1 MLPTDKA
8 FHGRQSVEV
17 DGNVY
22 YRSYR
27 IERKGKYRLRIRV
40 ISINSEYDQGIAF
53 TFSRT
58 PRFIGTLF
66 LNGQKFVPDKRQQHY
81 VVPIAYPEK
90 NELVMDLD
98 VLEGYFVLAN
108 ASDCL
113 DDYPAL
119 IDRISQQTGRSRDQF
134 RGNSYTSGFTA
145 SNLYGN
151 AFWIEALS
159 ENRYRFHC
167 NDHRMDDDFD
177 DLIFDLEIQSFS
189 AE

>member
-1 MLPTDKA
+1 MIPTNRA
-8 FHGRQSVEV
+8 FDGRQKIEA
-17 DGNVY
+17 DEKAY

-27 IERKGKYRLRIRV
+27 IERQGKYRLVIRI
-40 ISINSEYDQGIAF
+40 ISIDSEYDQGIAF

-58 PRFIGTLF
+58 PRFKGSLI
-66 LNGQKFVPDKRQQHY
+66 LNGQKFVPEKRQQYY
-81 VVPIAYPEK
+81 VVPVAYPEK

-98 VLEGYFVLAN
+98 VLDGYFVLAS
-108 ASDCL
+108 ASDYL
-113 DDYPAL
+113 DDYPTL
-119 IDRISQQTGRSRDQF
+119 IDRISQQTGRSREQF

-151 AFWIEALS
+151 AFWIEAFS
-159 ENRYRFHC
+159 KNRYRFHC

-177 DLIFDLEIQSFS
+177 DLIFDLEIESLS

>member
-1 MLPTDKA
+1 MLPTNRA
-8 FHGRQSVEV
+8 FNGRQNIEV
-17 DGNVY
+17 DGKVY

-27 IERKGKYRLRIRV
+27 IERQGKYRLVIRI
-40 ISINSEYDQGIAF
+40 ISINSEYNQGIAF

-58 PRFIGTLF
+58 PKYKGTLF
-66 LNGQKFVPDKRQQHY
+66 LNGQKFVPEKRQQNY
-81 VVPIAYPEK
+81 VVPVAYPEK

-98 VLEGYFVLAN
+98 VLDGYVVLAN
-108 ASDCL
+108 ASDYL

-119 IDRISQQTGRSRDQF
+119 IDRISQQTGRSREQF

-151 AFWIEALS
+151 AFWVESFSKNL
-159 ENRYRFHC
+159 YRFHC
-167 NDHRMDDDFD
+167 NDHQMDDDFD
-177 DLIFDLEIQSFS
+177 DLIFDLEIESLS

>member
-1 MLPTDKA
+1 MIPTDRA
-8 FHGRQSVEV
+8 FHGRQKIEV
-17 DGNVY
+17 DGKVY

-27 IERKGKYRLRIRV
+27 VERQGKYRLVIRIV
-40 ISINSEYDQGIAF
+40 SIDSEYNQGIAF

-58 PRFIGTLF
+58 PKFKGTLF
-66 LNGQKFVPDKRQQHY
+66 LNGQKFVLEKRKQYY
-81 VVPIAYPEK
+81 VVPVAYPEK

-98 VLEGYFVLAN
+98 VSDGYFVLAN
-108 ASDCL
+108 ASDYL

-119 IDRISQQTGRSRDQF
+119 IDRISQQTGRSREQF
-134 RGNSYTSGFTA
+134 RANSYTSGFTA

-151 AFWIEALS
+151 AFWVEAISKNL
-159 ENRYRFHC
+159 YRFHC

-177 DLIFDLEIQSFS
+177 DLIFDLEIGSLS